1 MIRRLKVSQRLFDTI
16 LHTKVTI
23 FVNHITS
30 DHLKTQKKND
40 TLVFPNKFLYPDVYS
55 CTKMIQSYV
64 RNNRLDDALKVFDE
78 MPVRDT
84 VMWNSMIKGC
94 IDCGNLEVAFK
105 LFDEM
110 PERNVV
116 SWTTMVSG
124 LLMLGRTEVAEQL
137 FMEMPLKDEAAW
149 NSMIH
154 GYFVNGK
161 VEEAVRLF
169 HKMPSRS
176 VISWTSMISG
186 LDQTGKSDE
195 ALFIFK
201 QMLFCGVR
209 PTSMT
214 FSSVLTA
221 CANVKDLRLGLFIHG
236 NVVKLGYLS
245 DVYITVPLITF
256 YAHCADINSC
266 CKVFYEKAH
275 SSVVVWTSLLT
286 GYSINCKHENA
297 LEVFSDMFRSNV
309 LPNQS
314 SFTSALNS
322 CCELEA
328 LDRGKEI
335 NGAAVKLGLETDV
348 FVGNSLIVLY
358 TKCGNIND
366 GLFIFKSI
374 AEKNTVSWNS
384 MIVGCAQHGYVK
396 WALIL
401 FNQMIRNGVSP
412 DDITFTGLLSAC
424 SRSGMLNKGRCIFN
438 FLLNYKSVN
447 VNLEHYACMVDILGR
462 NGGLNEA
469 VELAKNMPMEP
480 NTSIW
485 LALLSAC
492 KTHSNLK
499 LAETAAEAI
508 FNVDPNCSAAYTLLS
523 NLYAFAGR
531 WHDVSRIR
539 GLMKNNGITKERG
552 LSWVNLKG
560 LRHEFYSGDKSHPMT
575 TEIYAKLEWIGEKLK
590 GFGYVPDQMFALHDV
605 EDEQKETLLLY
616 HSERLAICFA
626 LLCSVEGSTITVMK
640 NLRVCGD
647 CHSVIKLIAKIVKR
661 EIVVRDSSRFHHF
674 KDGFCSCS
682 DYW

>member
-1 MIRRLKVSQRLFDTI
+1 MIRKFKVSQRSFDISCTI
-16 LHTKVTI
+16 LHKKVTNS
-23 FVNHITS
+23 VS
-30 DHLKTQKKND
+30 QKENERIA
-40 TLVFPNKFLYPDVYS
+40 FPNRFSYPDVYS
-55 CTKMIQSYV
+55 CTKMIQGYV
-64 RNNRLDDALKVFDE
+64 RNNRFDDALKLFDE
-78 MPVRDT
+78 MPVRDA

-94 IDCGNLEVAFK
+94 FNCGNLEVAFK

-124 LLMLGRTEVAEQL
+124 LLMHERVGVAEKL
-137 FMEMPLKDEAAW
+137 FMEMPMKDEAAW
-149 NSMIH
+149 NSMIY
-154 GYFVNGK
+154 GYFINGK

-176 VISWTSMISG
+176 VISWTSVISG
-186 LDQTGKSDE
+186 LDHTGNSDE
-195 ALFIFK
+195 ALFLFR

-214 FSSVLTA
+214 FSSVITA
-221 CANVKDLRLGLFIHG
+221 CANVKDLHLGLMIHG
-236 NVVKLGYLS
+236 HVVKLGYLS
-245 DVYITVPLITF
+245 DTYITAPLITF
-256 YAHCADINSC
+256 YALCKDINSC

-275 SSVVVWTSLLT
+275 TSVVVWTSLLT
-286 GYSINCKHENA
+286 GYSLNCKHENA
-297 LEVFSDMFRSNV
+297 LEIFSDMFRSNV

-366 GLFIFKSI
+366 GLFIFKVI
-374 AEKNTVSWNS
+374 AEKNIVSWNS
-384 MIVGCAQHGYVK
+384 MIVGCAQHGYGN

-401 FNQMIRNGVSP
+401 FNQMIRYEVPP

-438 FLLNYKSVN
+438 FLLNQKSVK
-447 VNLEHYACMVDILGR
+447 VKLEHYACMVDILGR
-462 NGGLNEA
+462 NGRLNEA
-469 VELAKNMPMEP
+469 VELVKNMPMGP

-492 KTHSNLK
+492 KKHSNLK

-508 FNVDPNCSAAYTLLS
+508 FNIDPNCSAAFTLLS

-531 WHDVSRIR
+531 WNDVSRIR
-539 GLMKNNGITKERG
+539 GLMKNKGIMKEPG

-560 LRHEFYSGDKSHPMT
+560 LRHEFLSGDKSHPMT
-575 TEIYAKLEWIGEKLK
+575 TEIYEKLEWIGEKLK

-626 LLCSVEGSTITVMK
+626 LICSVEGSTITVMK

-647 CHSVIKLIAKIVKR
+647 CHSVIKLIAKIVER

-674 KDGFCSCS
+674 KDGFCSCG

>member
-1 MIRRLKVSQRLFDTI
+1 MIRRFKVSHTLFDTI
-16 LHTKVTI
+16 LHTEVTI
-23 FVNHITS
+23 FSNQSTLAYIPTTSNHP
-30 DHLKTQKKND
+30 KNRKED
-40 TLVFPNKFLYPDVYS
+40 DPIVFTNKYSYPDVYS

-64 RNNRLDDALKVFDE
+64 RNNRINDALKVFDE

-94 IDCGNLEVAFK
+94 LDCGSLEVAFK

-124 LLMLGRTEVAEQL
+124 LLLLGRTEVAERL
-137 FMEMPLKDEAAW
+137 FREMPVKDEAAW
-149 NSMIH
+149 NAMIY
-154 GYFVNGK
+154 GCFVNGK
-161 VEEAVRLF
+161 VEEAVGLF

-195 ALFIFK
+195 ALVIFK

-209 PTSMT
+209 PASMT

-221 CANVKDLRLGLFIHG
+221 CANVKNMHFGFMVHG
-236 NVVKLGYLS
+236 HVVKLGYLS
-245 DVYITVPLITF
+245 DAYITAPLITF
-256 YAHCADINSC
+256 YAHCKDVDSC
-266 CKVFYEKAH
+266 CKVFNEKAH

-286 GYSINCKHENA
+286 GYGLNCKHENA
-297 LEVFSDMFRSNV
+297 LEVFSDMLRSNV

-335 NGAAVKLGLETDV
+335 NGAAIKLGLETDV
-348 FVGNSLIVLY
+348 FV
-358 TKCGNIND
+358 
-366 GLFIFKSI
+366 
-374 AEKNTVSWNS
+374 
-384 MIVGCAQHGYVK
+384 VK
-396 WALIL
+396 
-401 FNQMIRNGVSP
+401 
-412 DDITFTGLLSAC
+412 
-424 SRSGMLNKGRCIFN
+424 
-438 FLLNYKSVN
+438 

-462 NGGLNEA
+462 NGRLNEA

-492 KTHSNLK
+492 KMHSNLK

-508 FNVDPNCSAAYTLLS
+508 FNLDPNCSAAYTLLS

-539 GLMKNNGITKERG
+539 GLMKNKGIMKERG
-552 LSWVNLKG
+552 VSWVNLKG
-560 LRHEFYSGDKSHPMT
+560 IRHEFVSGDKSHPMT
-575 TEIYAKLEWIGEKLK
+575 SEIYAKLEWIGEKLK
-590 GFGYVPDQMFALHDV
+590 GFGYVPDQMLSIFRAG
-605 EDEQKETLLLY
+605 Y
-616 HSERLAICFA
+616 RLF
-626 LLCSVEGSTITVMK
+626 K
-640 NLRVCGD
+640 NKV
-647 CHSVIKLIAKIVKR
+647 SAIAKSELRAHIIFVCKLQESEQFLGKMTER
-661 EIVVRDSSRFHHF
+661 ICNLNRHIDQLCLYKGGSRQ
-674 KDGFCSCS
+674 GLSE
-682 DYW
+682 